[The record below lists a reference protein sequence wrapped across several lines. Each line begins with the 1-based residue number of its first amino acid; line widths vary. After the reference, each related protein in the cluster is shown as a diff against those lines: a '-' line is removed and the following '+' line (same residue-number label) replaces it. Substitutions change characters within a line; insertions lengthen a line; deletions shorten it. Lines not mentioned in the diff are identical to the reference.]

1 MKMNNTGNPL
11 KAIMDQYFGKDTEDV
26 QPQIVP
32 EKRDFA
38 YGENAYRL
46 HSEDKV
52 YGGQD
57 YERVVNRQI
66 ADDNIDDLD
75 EIARILKTLCNAA
88 WGDDWG
94 ELSTDLKKGENSS
107 EIILP
112 QIVLDINTKDVAEGI
127 GGPKP
132 KLIDVVKETDEAGN
146 ETGDS
151 FLVYRQ
157 WFDTNVEFNIYGR
170 TNAEARKLQRRF
182 EKLIMVYTGYL
193 KRQGISE
200 IMYEREVSAKFSLN
214 YDEKAVMRCIFYY
227 IRLESIIPVRQSQ
240 INSINLKIGAN
251 QVDAEQVKTLIQNSA
266 EKPVEL
272 DFFDGDNGI
281 TFNKEY

>member
-1 MKMNNTGNPL
+1 MKMNNTRDPL
-11 KAIMDQYFGKDTEDV
+11 KAIMDQYFGKDTGDV

-132 KLIDVVKETDEAGN
+132 KLIDVVKETDETGN

>member
-1 MKMNNTGNPL
+1 MNNTDPL
-11 KAIMDQYFGKDTEDV
+11 KAIMDQYFGRDTGDV
-26 QPQIVP
+26 QPQMAP
-32 EKRDFA
+32 EARNFA
-38 YGENAYRL
+38 YGENANRL
-46 HSEDKV
+46 HAEDKV
-52 YGGQD
+52 YGGND
-57 YERVVNRQI
+57 YERVVNRQM

-75 EIARILKTLCNAA
+75 EIARILKNLCNAA
-88 WGDDWG
+88 WGEGWG
-94 ELSTDLKKGENSS
+94 ELSTDLKKGEDSS
-107 EIILP
+107 SLVLP
-112 QIVLDINTKDVAEGI
+112 QIVLDINTKDVAEGM

-132 KLIDVVKETDEAGN
+132 KLIDIVKETDEEGN

-151 FLVYRQ
+151 FLIYRQ
-157 WFDTNVEFNIYGR
+157 WFDTNIEFNIYGR

-227 IRLESIIPVRQSQ
+227 IRLESIIPVRQSH

-251 QVDAEQVKTLIQNSA
+251 QVDAEQVRTLIQNSA

-272 DFFDGDNGI
+272 DFFSGDNGI
-281 TFNKEY
+281 TFNIEN